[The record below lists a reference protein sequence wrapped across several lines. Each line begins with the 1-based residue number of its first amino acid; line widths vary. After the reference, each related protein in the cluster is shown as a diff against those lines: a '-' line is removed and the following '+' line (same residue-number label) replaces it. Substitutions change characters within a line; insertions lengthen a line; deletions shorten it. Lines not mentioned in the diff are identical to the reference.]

1 MKSLGIGLLVLFG
14 AATQANAQF
23 APPSGGEVGA
33 FLKCFY
39 ECKPGPDVQGE
50 TTYQEITTIM
60 LTNQSPD
67 PRLADIFYFDGQEN
81 CIAHSSVELSSVDL
95 DELNVCHS
103 LGLSGVVPPPAGL
116 VEIIVTDPLIGGPA
130 DGVYA
135 WGKNVL
141 GKFRTDNPEP
151 FEGRVTGIGK
161 YECRVVPIEVRPEE
175 AVANACQTPL
185 EVAPVLVEE
194 TEDVV
199 CCPVC
204 GDGVCEGDETECN
217 CLSDC
222 AGANTCGGGGL
233 CGGIAFCGNGT
244 CELCGAISGENHEN
258 CPLDCPLACQ
268 VCP

>member
-1 MKSLGIGLLVLFG
+1 MKSLTIGLLVLFG
-14 AATQANAQF
+14 AATQANAQL
-23 APPSGGEVGA
+23 APPSGGEVGS

-39 ECKPGPDVQGE
+39 ECKAGPDVQGVA
-50 TTYQEITTIM
+50 TYQEITTIM

-67 PRLADIFYFDGQEN
+67 PRVADVFYFDGKEQ
-81 CIAHSSVELSSVDL
+81 CIAHSSIDLSPVDL
-95 DELNVCHS
+95 DELNVCHTLES
-103 LGLSGVVPPPAGL
+103 GGLVPPPAGL
-116 VEIIVTDPLIGGPA
+116 VEIIVSDPLIGPA

-161 YECRVVPIEVRPEE
+161 YECRVVPIEVRPDE
-175 AVANACQTPL
+175 AVANACQEPL
-185 EVAPVLVEE
+185 EVVAILVEE
-194 TEDVV
+194 TADLT

-222 AGANTCGGGGL
+222 GAATTCGGL
-233 CGGIAFCGNGT
+233 CAPAFPVCGDGT
-244 CELCGAISGENHEN
+244 CHVCGAISGENHEN
-258 CPLDCPLACQ
+258 CPLDCALACQ
-268 VCP
+268 MCP